1 MRTVRAEPCSACP
14 YRQDSPS
21 GLWAHHEY
29 EKLRQYDEPTADQP
43 MAYFACHATPDHY
56 CNGWAICHSN
66 RGNEFDLLAL
76 RFAGRPPIP
85 EPKVPLFGSGAE
97 AADHGQRDIDD
108 PPPETTAKAE
118 KLLSKYPRLEWS

>member
-1 MRTVRAEPCSACP
+1 M
-14 YRQDSPS
+14 
-21 GLWAHHEY
+21 
-29 EKLRQYDEPTADQP
+29 TADG
-43 MAYFACHATPDHY
+43 D
-56 CNGWAICHSN
+56 
-66 RGNEFDLLAL
+66 
-76 RFAGRPPIP
+76 RPPIP